1 MDDQRIYDCII
12 IGAGPGGLQ
21 AAIYL
26 GRFNRKVLL
35 IDRGGGRTTLAKN
48 IENFLTRK
56 AISGQEIIEL
66 GIEQAASFG
75 AEIVRGVVSIVK
87 RSRAVF
93 EVTTEREMYRGLWS
107 YLQAAR
113 RISRISRISINSS
126 QRLL

>member
-66 GIEQAASFG
+66 GIEQAGALALRSF
-75 AEIVRGVVSIVK
+75 
-87 RSRAVF
+87 AV
-93 EVTTEREMYRGLWS
+93 L
-107 YLQAAR
+107 
-113 RISRISRISINSS
+113 
-126 QRLL
+126 

>member
-48 IENFLTRK
+48 IENFLMTL
-56 AISGQEIIEL
+56 INYNLES
-66 GIEQAASFG
+66 
-75 AEIVRGVVSIVK
+75 
-87 RSRAVF
+87 
-93 EVTTEREMYRGLWS
+93 
-107 YLQAAR
+107 AR
-113 RISRISRISINSS
+113 I
-126 QRLL
+126 